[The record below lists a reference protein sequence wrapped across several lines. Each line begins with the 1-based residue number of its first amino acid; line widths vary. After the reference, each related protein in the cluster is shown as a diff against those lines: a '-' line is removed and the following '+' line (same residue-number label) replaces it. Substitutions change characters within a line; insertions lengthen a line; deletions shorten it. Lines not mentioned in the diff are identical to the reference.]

1 MARWN
6 DLAKL
11 RMGMEQLQAQVR
23 HLHKRGF
30 TPEKIAGNLGIPE
43 QSARI
48 IIKWKCKGEINNG

>member
-23 HLHKRGF
+23 QLHQRGFDTATIAERVDAPEKAIRVMVSWYSKRG
-30 TPEKIAGNLGIPE
+30 
-43 QSARI
+43 
-48 IIKWKCKGEINNG
+48 W